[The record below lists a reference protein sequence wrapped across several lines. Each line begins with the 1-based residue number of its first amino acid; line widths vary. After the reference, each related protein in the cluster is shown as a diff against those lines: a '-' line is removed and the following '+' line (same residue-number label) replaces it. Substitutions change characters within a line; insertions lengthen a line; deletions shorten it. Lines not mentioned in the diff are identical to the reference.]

1 MLEHLH
7 IKNVALIAESE
18 LYFEK
23 GLNILTGETGAG
35 KSMVIDSLHFA
46 LGGRVNKDF
55 LRKDTSAAMV
65 EALFTTDNPKV
76 VDFLEQNGIVPE
88 LDGSVLISRVMQSS
102 GKTIARVNGNTVT
115 AGMLKELST
124 ELLDI
129 YGQHDHQSLLNP
141 NKHIALLDRF
151 CGADLAVHLEDYRQ
165 WSRKQKEIQKQL
177 AMICKDEGSLAQRI
191 DILQFQKEEIEQAN
205 IKIDEEEMLLEQK
218 KRLQSMDKLIRYSV
232 QGVKL
237 LYGDEDGCV
246 CDNFGEVIHFLKE
259 AAVLDTTLSDLA
271 ERMENVYAQLEDGAR
286 EWKRYTEQLEIDPE
300 GLEEIE
306 ERLQTLYRLK
316 RKYGGSIEA
325 VLDFY
330 QKATEE
336 LDFLKNSEEKTAQL
350 HKESEQ
356 IAQQMRDIAAEMT
369 KIRKN
374 IAKQVQTQ
382 VENALHDMQMI
393 QAKFEISIEPQP
405 QFTSDGLDKVEFL
418 IAANAGSDLRPL
430 AKIASGG
437 EMSRVMLA
445 LKTVLVDADKIGT
458 FIFDEIDTGVSG
470 KTARKVGEKLHFLAK
485 KRQILC
491 ITHLPQIAAMADSHY
506 LIEKKET
513 EGCTTTTVSALDR
526 EASYLEVARLIGG
539 EEITET
545 ALAAAKELC
554 DEKDMI
560 LY

>member
-65 EALFTTDNPKV
+65 EALFSTDNPKV
-76 VDFLEQNGIVPE
+76 ADFLEENGIVPE
-88 LDGSVLISRVMQSS
+88 QDGSVLISRVMQSS

-115 AGMLKELST
+115 TGMLKELST

-141 NKHIALLDRF
+141 NKHITLLDRF
-151 CGADLAVHLEDYRQ
+151 CGADLAVYLEDYRQ

-177 AMICKDEGSLAQRI
+177 AMICKDEGSLAQRM

-246 CDNFGEVIHFLKE
+246 CNNFGEVIHCLKE
-259 AAVLDTTLSDLA
+259 AAVLDATLSDLA

-336 LDFLKNSEEKTAQL
+336 LNFLKNSEEKTEQL
-350 HKESEQ
+350 QKESEQ
-356 IAQQMRDIAAEMT
+356 IAQQMRNIAAEMT

-374 IAKQVQTQ
+374 IAKQVQIQ
-382 VENALHDMQMI
+382 VENTLHDMQMI

-405 QFTSDGLDKVEFL
+405 QFTPDGLDKVEFL
-418 IAANAGSDLRPL
+418 IATNAGADLRPL

-513 EGCTTTTVSALDR
+513 ECCTTTTVSALDR

-539 EEITET
+539 KEITET

>member
-232 QGVKL
+232 QGIKL

-350 HKESEQ
+350 QKESEQ

>member
-55 LRKDTSAAMV
+55 LRKDTSVAMV

-177 AMICKDEGSLAQRI
+177 AMICKDEGSLAQRM

-350 HKESEQ
+350 QKESEQ

>member
-177 AMICKDEGSLAQRI
+177 AMICKDEGSLAQRM

-350 HKESEQ
+350 QKESEQ

-539 EEITET
+539 KEITET

>member
-55 LRKDTSAAMV
+55 LRKDTSVAMV

-76 VDFLEQNGIVPE
+76 VDFLEQNGIVQE

-177 AMICKDEGSLAQRI
+177 AMICKDEGSLAQRM

-350 HKESEQ
+350 QKESEQ

-405 QFTSDGLDKVEFL
+405 QLTSDGLDKVEFL

>member
-55 LRKDTSAAMV
+55 LRKDTSVAMV

-177 AMICKDEGSLAQRI
+177 AMICKDEGSLAQRM

-330 QKATEE
+330 QKSTEE

-350 HKESEQ
+350 QKESEQ

>member
-55 LRKDTSAAMV
+55 LRKDTSVAMV

-177 AMICKDEGSLAQRI
+177 AMICKDEGSLAQRM

-246 CDNFGEVIHFLKE
+246 CDNFGEVIHFLEE

-350 HKESEQ
+350 QKESEQ

>member
-18 LYFEK
+18 LYFQK

-76 VDFLEQNGIVPE
+76 VDFLEENGIATE
-88 LDGSVLISRVMQSS
+88 MDGSVLICRVMQSS
-102 GKTIARVNGNTVT
+102 GKTIARVNGNIVT

-141 NKHIALLDRF
+141 NKHITLLDRF
-151 CGADLAVHLEDYRQ
+151 CGADLVSHLENYRQ

-177 AMICKDEGSLAQRI
+177 AMICKDEGSLAQRM

-205 IKIDEEEMLLEQK
+205 LKIDEEEILLEQK

-232 QGVKL
+232 QGIKL
-237 LYGDEDGCV
+237 LYGNDDGSV
-246 CDNFGEVIHFLKE
+246 CDNLGEVTHCLHE
-259 AAVLDTTLSDLA
+259 AAMLDGTLSDLA

-286 EWKRYTEQLEIDPE
+286 EWKRYTEALEIDPE
-300 GLEEIE
+300 GLEEVE
-306 ERLQTLYRLK
+306 ERLQMLYRLK

-330 QKATEE
+330 EKATEE
-336 LDFLKNSEEKTAQL
+336 LEFLKNSEEKTIELQ
-350 HKESEQ
+350 KESEH
-356 IAQQMRDIAAEMT
+356 IAQQMRNIAAEMT

-374 IAKQVQTQ
+374 TAKQVQTQ
-382 VENALHDMQMI
+382 VENALHDMQMV

-405 QFTSDGLDKVEFL
+405 QFTSDGLDRVEFL
-418 IAANAGSDLRPL
+418 IAANAGADLRPL

-513 EGCTTTTVSALDR
+513 EGCTTTTVCALDR

-554 DEKDMI
+554 DEKDVI
-560 LY
+560 

>member
-18 LYFEK
+18 LYFQK

-46 LGGRVNKDF
+46 LGGRVSKDF
-55 LRKDTSAAMV
+55 LRKETNSAVV
-65 EALFTTDNPKV
+65 EALFRTDNPKV
-76 VDFLEQNGIVPE
+76 ADFLEENGILAE
-88 LDGSVLISRVMQSS
+88 EDGSVLISRMMQSN

-115 AGMLKELST
+115 AGMLKDLSG

-141 NKHIALLDRF
+141 SKHILLLDRF
-151 CGADLAVHLEDYRQ
+151 CGADLTAHLEDYRQ
-165 WSRKQKEIQKQL
+165 WSRKLKEIQKQL
-177 AMICKDEGSLAQRI
+177 AILCKDEGSLAQRI
-191 DILQFQKEEIEQAN
+191 DILQFQIEEIEQA
-205 IKIDEEEMLLEQK
+205 KLQVDEEEILLEQK
-218 KRLQSMDKLIRYSV
+218 KRLQSMDKLIRHSM

-237 LYGDEDGCV
+237 LYDGEYGSV
-246 CDNFGEVIHFLKE
+246 CDNFGEVIHCLKE
-259 AAVLDTTLSDLA
+259 AAMLDSTLSDLA

-286 EWKRYTEQLEIDPE
+286 EWKRYTEQLEVDPE

-306 ERLQTLYRLK
+306 ERLQLLYRLK
-316 RKYGGSIEA
+316 RKYGGSVAA

-336 LDFLKNSEEKTAQL
+336 LEFLKNSEEKTAEL
-350 HKESEQ
+350 EKECTQ
-356 IAQQMRDIAAEMT
+356 IEESMRKVAAEMT
-369 KIRKN
+369 QIRKN
-374 IAKQVQTQ
+374 TAEQVQIQ
-382 VENALHDMQMI
+382 VEQALHDMQMV
-393 QAKFEISIEPQP
+393 QAKFEISIQPQS
-405 QFTSDGLDKVEFL
+405 QFTSDGLDRVEFL
-418 IAANAGSDLRPL
+418 IAANAGADLRPL

-445 LKTVLVDADKIGT
+445 LKTVLVDADRIGT

-470 KTARKVGEKLHFLAK
+470 KTARKVGEKLHFLAQ

-513 EGCTTTTVSALDR
+513 EGCTTTTVCVLDR

-560 LY
+560 LS

>member
-350 HKESEQ
+350 QKESEQ

>member
-18 LYFEK
+18 LYFQK

-55 LRKDTSAAMV
+55 LRKDANAAIV
-65 EALFTTDNPKV
+65 EALFRTDNPKV
-76 VDFLEQNGIVPE
+76 TEFLEENGILQE
-88 LDGSVLISRVMQSS
+88 DDGSVLISRMMQNN
-102 GKTIARVNGNTVT
+102 GKSIARVNGSTVT
-115 AGMLKELST
+115 AGMLRELST

-141 NKHIALLDRF
+141 SKHILLLDRF
-151 CGADLAVHLEDYRQ
+151 CGADLAVQLEDYRQ
-165 WSRKQKEIQKQL
+165 WSRKLKEVKKQL
-177 AMICKDEGSLAQRI
+177 AILCKDEGSLAQRM
-191 DILQFQKEEIEQAN
+191 DILQFQIEEIAQAN
-205 IKIDEEEMLLEQK
+205 INIDEEETLLEQK
-218 KRLQSMDKLIRYSV
+218 KRLQGMDKLIRYSM
-232 QGVKL
+232 QGMKL
-237 LYGDEDGCV
+237 LYDGEYGSV
-246 CDNFGEVIHFLKE
+246 CDNLGETIHCLQE
-259 AAVLDTTLSDLA
+259 AAMLDTSLCDLA
-271 ERMENVYAQLEDGAR
+271 ERMENIYAQLEDGTR
-286 EWKRYTEQLEIDPE
+286 EWKRYTEQLEINPE

-306 ERLQTLYRLK
+306 ERLQLLYRLK
-316 RKYGGSIEA
+316 RKYGGSVAA

-330 QKATEE
+330 EKATEE
-336 LDFLKNSEEKTAQL
+336 LEFLKNSEEKTMEL
-350 HKESEQ
+350 EKECHQIEEQ
-356 IAQQMRDIAAEMT
+356 MQKIAAKMT
-369 KIRKN
+369 QIRTN
-374 IAKQVQTQ
+374 TAKQVQVQ
-382 VENALHDMQMI
+382 VEEALHDMQMV
-393 QAKFEISIEPQP
+393 QAKFEISIQPQP

-418 IAANAGSDLRPL
+418 IAANAGADLRPL

-470 KTARKVGEKLHFLAK
+470 KTARKVGEKLHVLAQ

-513 EGCTTTTVSALDR
+513 QGDTTTTVCALDQ

-539 EEITET
+539 EEITQT

-554 DEKDMI
+554 DEKNRI
-560 LY
+560 LS